1 MKKIIAILLAAVLLT
16 AAFAGCSGKK
26 PEDGKLKIIT
36 TIYPVYEW
44 VRRVTAGTQ
53 NTDVSLLLNKGV
65 DMHSFQPT
73 TKDIVNI
80 SSCDVF
86 VYVGGESDEWV
97 GDVLRDASNKNMLT
111 LNLMDALGSLAREEE
126 AVEGMQGEEE
136 EADGEAE
143 YDEHIWLSLK
153 NASVLTSYIAE
164 KLGEKDAANKSAYD
178 NNAKKYTAEL
188 NALDSRY
195 AEAIKTAKHDTLI
208 FADRFPFRYMMAD
221 YNLKYYAAFSGC
233 SAESEASF
241 KTLVFLAD
249 KLKELQLDKLMILD
263 GSDGKIARAV
273 MDTAG
278 AKNTEILTLNSMQ
291 SEIGESDSY
300 LGIME
305 NNLTVLQQ
313 ALN

>member
-44 VRRVTAGTQ
+44 VCRVTAGTQ

-195 AEAIKTAKHDTLI
+195 AEAVKTAKHDTLI

-278 AKNTEILTLNSMQ
+278 AKNVEILTLNSMQ